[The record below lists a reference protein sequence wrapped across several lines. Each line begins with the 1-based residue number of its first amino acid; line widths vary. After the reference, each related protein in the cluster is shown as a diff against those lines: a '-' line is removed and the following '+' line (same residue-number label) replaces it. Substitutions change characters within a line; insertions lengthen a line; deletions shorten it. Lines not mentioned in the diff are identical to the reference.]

1 MSKRDYRRRLSVVL
15 AVAGVASSCAGND
28 GDAPGAAAAGAGVAG
43 TSAGETTGGSAGSG
57 NAVSGSTQ
65 QAGASV
71 DGGASSDGASGGVTN
86 GGADASAGSLGSPAS
101 GGACAVT
108 SDKLVPWPGQNAV
121 QTLDMPSD
129 FESDLSGL
137 TFEPETGALWAV
149 NNLSGKLFRLVAS
162 GQGFARDSA
171 ADWSAGKQ
179 LRYPSGNGSP
189 DSEGVT
195 LGQNL
200 ADGVYVC
207 AEHDNEASG
216 TSRLSV
222 LRYDASA
229 PGATLTATHEWDLT
243 SLLPA
248 VEANRGLE
256 AISWLPDDYLVERGF
271 FDEAKQVTYAPANY
285 PKHGSGLFVV
295 GVEQTGKLYV
305 VALDHGAVGATL
317 LASIATPNTGV
328 MGLEFDRDARQLWFN
343 CDDTCGN
350 KSGILDVD
358 TRADSKT
365 RGRFVVTRQFQRP
378 NSLPDS
384 NNEGIAIGSAQDCKN
399 GFKPFFWTD
408 DADAAGYSLRR
419 DSIPCAACF

>member
-1 MSKRDYRRRLSVVL
+1 VLLVL
-15 AVAGVASSCAGND
+15 AGIASSCAGAG
-28 GDAPGAAAAGAGVAG
+28 GDSPDSAAAGAGVAG
-43 TSAGETTGGSAGSG
+43 SSAGMTNGNSAGSSST
-57 NAVSGSTQ
+57 SGSTNH
-65 QAGASV
+65 AGTSG
-71 DGGASSDGASGGVTN
+71 DGGASGEGGSGGITG
-86 GGADASAGSLGSPAS
+86 GGADATAGTSGSPAT
-101 GGACAVT
+101 GGACSVV

-137 TFEPETGALWAV
+137 TLEPETGALWAV
-149 NNLSGKLFRLVAS
+149 NNLTGRLFRLAPS
-162 GQGFARDSA
+162 GQGFARDTA
-171 ADWSAGKQ
+171 GDWGTGKQ

-195 LGQNL
+195 LGKNL

-216 TSRLSV
+216 KSRLSV

-229 PGATLTATHEWDLT
+229 AGTTLTATHEWDLT

-248 VEANRGLE
+248 VEANSGLE
-256 AISWLPDDYLVERGF
+256 AISWLPDDYLIERGF
-271 FDEAKQVTYAPANY
+271 FDEAKQASYGPPNY
-285 PKHGSGLFVV
+285 PGHGSGLFVV

-305 VALDHGAVGATL
+305 VALDHDARSATV
-317 LASIATPNTGV
+317 LASIATPNPGV

-358 TRADSKT
+358 TRVDSKT

-378 NSLPDS
+378 SSLPDS
-384 NNEGIAIGSAQDCKN
+384 NNEGIAIGSAKDCKN

-419 DSIPCAACF
+419 DAIPCAACF

>member
-1 MSKRDYRRRLSVVL
+1 MRSYGSRLVV
-15 AVAGVASSCAGND
+15 VGVLSGIASGCAGN
-28 GDAPGAAAAGAGVAG
+28 GGSAPAGAGFAG
-43 TSAGETTGGSAGSG
+43 ASAGATTDAGAGSG
-57 NAVSGSTQ
+57 NFANGSGGP
-65 QAGASV
+65 A
-71 DGGASSDGASGGVTN
+71 GASSDGGASGEGGRGDITP
-86 GGADASAGSLGSPAS
+86 GGAAATAGTAGSPAS
-101 GGACAVT
+101 GGACSLT
-108 SDKLVPWPGQNAV
+108 SDELEPWPGQNTV

-149 NNLSGKLFRLVAS
+149 NNLSGKLFRLVPS
-162 GQGFARDSA
+162 GQGFARDRA
-171 ADWSAGKQ
+171 GEWSAGKQ

-195 LGQNL
+195 LGKDL

-216 TSRLSV
+216 ESRLSV

-229 PGATLTATHEWDLT
+229 AGTTLTATHEWDLT
-243 SLLPA
+243 SLLPP

-256 AISWLPDDYLVERGF
+256 AISWLPDDYLVERDF
-271 FDEAKQVTYAPANY
+271 FDEAKQATYAPADY
-285 PKHGSGLFVV
+285 PNHGAGVFVV

-305 VALDHGAVGATL
+305 VALDHRAGGATL

-358 TRADSKT
+358 TRADSPT

-378 NSLPDS
+378 SGLPDS
-384 NNEGIAIGSAQDCKN
+384 NNEGIAIGSATDCKD

-419 DSIPCAACF
+419 DAIPCAACF